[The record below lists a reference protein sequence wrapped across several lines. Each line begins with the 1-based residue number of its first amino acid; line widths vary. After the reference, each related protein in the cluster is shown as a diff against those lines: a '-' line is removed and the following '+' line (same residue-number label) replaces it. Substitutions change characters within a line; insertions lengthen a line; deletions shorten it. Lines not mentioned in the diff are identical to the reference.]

1 MKKIILLL
9 NIVLVLLFVSCN
21 SFAPEI
27 CQVSVKENSDC
38 TFKLDQTSVPKGSFV
53 KLQIIP
59 NPGFYISDLTN
70 NLNNSLNY
78 HESSDE
84 KNTFYVLISNPEQ
97 IIKINLKAKDRHY
110 IYTYDYIKNCSIS
123 VSKENTFEGDT
134 VSFTVTP
141 DKCYYYEA
149 DSVKVHIGAS
159 HYNSDNSK
167 YEYLTVT
174 QSSTNPNEYSFIMP
188 EKPVI
193 ILAETKFAISAKNQK
208 NAFTQ
213 GEKIIFDIENKAPE
227 DTFDIRLSDDFSNT
241 KKTDYI
247 TIAQDVKLS
256 KTYELPQ
263 NILTEK
269 DTGSFTL
276 HVYPHGTNYSA
287 QNATEATAQ
296 FTVNISD
303 MPAGWTTVG
312 IKNTD
317 QYLFASS
324 ALNLYLSN
332 VEKIESG
339 KIIAKYI
346 LEKKNSSDNSD
357 KLNGSA
363 SLNYYNY
370 TNGNK
375 YTEFWCYTIK
385 DYINNN
391 DYDKMTL
398 WIEDEYLKFISRK
411 ITVDLK
417 K

>member
-1 MKKIILLL
+1 MITKKILFYLAF
-9 NIVLVLLFVSCN
+9 VLLFVSC
-21 SFAPEI
+21 STFEPEV
-27 CQVSVKENSDC
+27 CQVSVEENPDC
-38 TFKLDQTSVPKGSFV
+38 TYKLEQTSVPKGSFV
-53 KLQIIP
+53 KLQVIP
-59 NPGFYISDLTN
+59 NPGFELFDLKKNQSSFLTF
-70 NLNNSLNY
+70 

-84 KNTFYVLISNPEQ
+84 ENTFCVLASDSEQ
-97 IIKINLKAKDRHY
+97 IIKISLNEKYRHY
-110 IYTYDYIKNCSIS
+110 IYRKDIKNGSIS
-123 VSKENTFEGDT
+123 VSKDNTFEGDT

-141 DKCYYYEA
+141 DKCFYYEA
-149 DSVKVHIGAS
+149 DSVKVHTGDS
-159 HYNSDNSK
+159 HYNSENSK
-167 YEYLTVT
+167 YEYLNVI

-193 ILAETKFAISAKNQK
+193 ILAETKFAISAKSQK
-208 NAFTQ
+208 NVFSQ
-213 GEKIIFDIENKAPE
+213 GEKIIFNIENKTPE
-227 DTFDIRLSDDFSNT
+227 DTFDIKLSDNFYNT
-241 KKTDYI
+241 EKTNYK

-276 HVYPHGTNYSA
+276 HIYPHGENYAA

-296 FTVNISD
+296 FTVNIPD
-303 MPAGWTTVG
+303 VPEGWTTVG
-312 IKNTD
+312 IKND
-317 QYLFASS
+317 KEYLYGSS
-324 ALNLYLSN
+324 ALTLYLSN

-346 LEKKNSSDNSD
+346 LEKKNSSEKIN
-357 KLNGSA
+357 A
-363 SLNYYNY
+363 SISLDYYNY
-370 TNGNK
+370 NNGRK
-375 YTEFWCYTIK
+375 YTEFWGYTIK

-391 DYDKMTL
+391 GYDTMTL